1 MSILDIAHQLI
12 GELSVANVILQKQI
26 AQRDSEIATLKAEA
40 ALRAEGRLASLPT
53 PPDSPPP
60 AAATG

>member
-1 MSILDIAHQLI
+1 MSILDIAHQII

-26 AQRDSEIATLKAEA
+26 AQRDQVIATLKDEA
-40 ALRAEGRLASLPT
+40 SLRAEGRLVTLPT